1 MVITCCKDCEERH
14 PKCHADCERYL
25 AQREEMRKEAEK
37 RLAERRVEDAMIETQ
52 LNIKDRW
59 RRGHK

>member
-1 MVITCCKDCEERH
+1 MTVTCCKDCTDRH
-14 PKCHADCERYL
+14 PKCHSDCERYL

-37 RLAERRVEDAMIETQ
+37 RLAERRVEDALIETK
-52 LNIKDRW
+52 LKTKDRW